1 MDFVKGDTR
10 LSETMADYWRPDH
23 QNVNHSTLVFS
34 GSAGHPM
41 YAWAGMNA
49 GQDAVMGLVGRTW
62 RRADYLNF
70 RDMYLGYTFNRNT
83 LKSRMG
89 IGNPELTEFKGGTYP
104 LMRTF
109 QFGLKVGF

>member
-1 MDFVKGDTR
+1 
-10 LSETMADYWRPDH
+10 
-23 QNVNHSTLVFS
+23 
-34 GSAGHPM
+34 M

-70 RDMYLGYTFNRNT
+70 RDLYLGYTFDRRMI
-83 LKSRMG
+83 KSRTG
-89 IGNPELTEFKGGTYP
+89 IDSLTLYLNGNNLFYITDLVSGNPELTEFKAGTYP